1 MYKNLLHSLIF
12 PVFDSFI
19 MKGNEMLITLSA
31 QNRIPSSVIRSE
43 IENHQ
48 QAEKGQQVR
57 RAPSF
62 SGPLMLPNRAS
73 ANSLSAPIKS
83 SGGSQFIHL
92 ISLQFIDTS
101 LLGS

>member
-1 MYKNLLHSLIF
+1 
-12 PVFDSFI
+12 
-19 MKGNEMLITLSA
+19 MLITVSA
-31 QNRIPSSVIRSE
+31 QNWIPSSIFRSE
-43 IENHQ
+43 IENQQ

-83 SGGSQFIHL
+83 SGGSKF
-92 ISLQFIDTS
+92 ISLQFIDTA
-101 LLGS
+101 L